1 MARAKAAPPP
11 VTPERLREVLG
22 SYRYNFASE
31 RDLQDGIAQA
41 LFQRGI
47 RFDRGVQVAP
57 KGAVADFLVEGTAV
71 VVDLAGAGGEL
82 ARAAAASSKVRAL
95 LLVVRRGRHEG
106 LPSQLSKK
114 PVHVLAVG
122 EAP

>member
-22 SYRYNFASE
+22 SYRYSFANE

-71 VVDLAGAGGEL
+71 AVVLDRSPAEVLGEL
-82 ARAAAASSKVRAL
+82 APWKRASAV
-95 LLVVRRGRHEG
+95 LLVLRRGTPQE
-106 LPSQLSKK
+106 LPRKVGGK
-114 PVHVLAVG
+114 PVHVVNVG
-122 EAP
+122 GVS